1 MDRLCVS
8 SPPPPQSPPS
18 PPPQRRTDATRF
30 GSHVKLPSL
39 FLFLFP
45 PPSHSLHLS
54 RSVSRRSNVSGGSQ
68 LCESVRPVSRD
79 DNSYARIAEAAWRP
93 VRSVI
98 QLESIRKK
106 AVGRGESEEREAEC
120 SRADKRGKR
129 GPREGKR
136 AIVRRRSFFSFR
148 FLFFLLLPL
157 FLSLAL
163 SLSPPSSLF
172 FRLRG
177 KRIHRYQSIATEPLS
192 ISIDLTS

>member
-1 MDRLCVS
+1 MDRLRVS
-8 SPPPPQSPPS
+8 SPPPPQS

-30 GSHVKLPSL
+30 GSHVKLSSL
-39 FLFLFP
+39 FLFLFL

-54 RSVSRRSNVSGGSQ
+54 RSVSRRSNMSGGSQ

-120 SRADKRGKR
+120 SRADKRGKK

-136 AIVRRRSFFSFR
+136 AIVRRRSFFPFV
-148 FLFFLLLPL
+148 FFFSPSPPLPL
-157 FLSLAL
+157 SC
-163 SLSPPSSLF
+163 SLSPL
-172 FRLRG
+172 
-177 KRIHRYQSIATEPLS
+177 LS
-192 ISIDLTS
+192 FLPPPR